1 MKKLVQR
8 IRELLPR
15 DFVISV
21 KLNAADYVQG
31 GLSEE
36 AALEHIKDIAGWAQE
51 GYGVDLIEISGGNYE
66 NLSML
71 ITTRFLM
78 LLVFDGWERIYE

>member
-1 MKKLVQR
+1 LKKLVQR
-8 IRELLPR
+8 IRALLPQ
-15 DFVISV
+15 DFVISI

-36 AALEHIKDIAGWAQE
+36 AALDHIKDIAGWAQE
-51 GYGVDLIEISGGNYE
+51 GHSVDLIEISGGNYE

-71 ITTRFLM
+71 TTS
-78 LLVFDGWERIYE
+78 D